1 MAGHNFAIASACSEF
16 SAALSAGQMFARKSR
31 TDLRS
36 RLRSA
41 SDTPSMF
48 WGVEPF
54 MGAREQRVEAYSQII
69 DGVSDAEQI
78 GRAHS
83 ELQSRSDL
91 VCRLLLE
98 KK

>member
-54 MGAREQRVEAYSQII
+54 MGAREQRVEAYSQIQTPARWLSA
-69 DGVSDAEQI
+69 DDEVPETTAA
-78 GRAHS
+78 RRHS
-83 ELQSRSDL
+83 RVLTL
-91 VCRLLLE
+91 VRWI
-98 KK
+98 